1 MNLRRGK
8 QLPAPYGIFAVYRRT
23 YVMPPAGRATSVSNP
38 RRGAGTRST
47 VALYRAVGS
56 AGKSGSKLRRAGEIS
71 LTTPGLDLATR
82 LRVFQRAL
90 RSRVE
95 RRDALVDIVR
105 AVSGTLEPDRIA
117 ELIVDRA
124 ATWIPAPCW
133 AVVSADLSGQLS
145 VLADRGLMP
154 DMGPAVYA
162 IAGWVMQRGEEFVTA
177 DLRRDERV
185 QDQSV
190 ATVIAFP
197 LSCRGHRVG
206 AIVGLDRAPS
216 SRQPHLAPT
225 VLRAVRILLEPASVA
240 LDNAILLKR
249 AEALSVTDDLTHLYN
264 SRYLNQVLRRETKRA
279 SRSGRPLS
287 LLFIDLDGFKSI
299 NDTHGHLCGSRALV
313 EAAAVIRGSA
323 RETDVVARFG
333 GDEFAVVLPDTGGE
347 GAYAV
352 GSRIRERI
360 AAHRFLAG
368 DGLDIH
374 LTASVGVATL
384 PDVAASAEELVQ
396 AADKA
401 MYQVKETGKNGIV
414 AAIAP
419 AENI

>member
-1 MNLRRGK
+1 
-8 QLPAPYGIFAVYRRT
+8 
-23 YVMPPAGRATSVSNP
+23 MPPVSRASRAP
-38 RRGAGTRST
+38 
-47 VALYRAVGS
+47 VALYQAAGP

-95 RRDALVDIVR
+95 RRDALLDIVR
-105 AVSGTLEPDRIA
+105 AVNTTLEPSKIA

-124 ATWIPAPCW
+124 STWVPAPCW
-133 AVVSADLSGQLS
+133 AVVCADLSGQLS
-145 VLADRGLMP
+145 VLADRGLTP

-162 IAGWVMQRGEEFVTA
+162 VATFVMNKGQEFVSA
-177 DLRRDERV
+177 DLAHDSRV
-185 QDQSV
+185 TEPSAGAV
-190 ATVIAFP
+190 VAFP
-197 LSCRGHRVG
+197 LSCRGRRVG
-206 AIVGLDRAPS
+206 ALVALDRAASAREP
-216 SRQPHLAPT
+216 RVAAPI
-225 VLRAVRILLEPASVA
+225 LRAVRVLLEPASVA
-240 LDNAILLKR
+240 LDNAQLLKR

-264 SRYLNQVLRRETKRA
+264 SRYLNSVLRRETKRA

-287 LLFIDLDGFKSI
+287 LLFIDLDGFKAV
-299 NDTHGHLCGSRALV
+299 NDTHGHLFGSRALV
-313 EAAAVIRGSA
+313 EAAAVIRSSA
-323 RETDVVARFG
+323 RETDVVSRFG
-333 GDEFAVVLPDTGGE
+333 GDEFALVLPDTGGE
-347 GAYAV
+347 GAFAV
-352 GSRIRERI
+352 GERIRERL
-360 AAHRFLAG
+360 AAHKFLAG

-414 AAIAP
+414 AAISP
-419 AENI
+419 ADS

>member
-1 MNLRRGK
+1 
-8 QLPAPYGIFAVYRRT
+8 
-23 YVMPPAGRATSVSNP
+23 MPPAGRATSVSNS
-38 RRGAGTRST
+38 RRGASARSA

-56 AGKSGSKLRRAGEIS
+56 PGKSGSKLRRAGEIS
-71 LTTPGLDLATR
+71 LTTPGLDLAMR

-177 DLRRDERV
+177 DLGDDDRV

-190 ATVIAFP
+190 ATVVAFP
-197 LSCRGHRVG
+197 LSCRGRRVG
-206 AIVGLDRAPS
+206 GIIGIDRAPS
-216 SRQPHLAPT
+216 SRTPQLAPT

-240 LDNAILLKR
+240 LDNALILKR

-287 LLFIDLDGFKSI
+287 LLFIDLDGFKSV
-299 NDTHGHLCGSRALV
+299 NDTHGHLFGSRALV

-323 RETDVVARFG
+323 RETDVVSRFG
-333 GDEFAVVLPDTGGE
+333 GDEFALVLPDTGGD

-352 GSRIRERI
+352 GERIRERI
-360 AAHRFLAG
+360 AAHRFLSG

-384 PDVAASAEELVQ
+384 PDAAASAEELMQ
-396 AADKA
+396 AADRA
-401 MYQVKETGKNGIV
+401 MYRVKDSGKNGIQV
-414 AAIAP
+414 ATAA
-419 AENI
+419 ADN

>member
-1 MNLRRGK
+1 MNLRCGK
-8 QLPAPYGIFAVYRRT
+8 QLPARRVIFAEYRNTER
-23 YVMPPAGRATSVSNP
+23 MSPASRATRVP
-38 RRGAGTRST
+38 
-47 VALYRAVGS
+47 VARFQAVGP
-56 AGKSGSKLRRAGEIS
+56 GKSGSKLRRASEIS
-71 LTTPGLDLATR
+71 LTTPGLDLATK

-95 RRDALVDIVR
+95 RREAVVDIVR
-105 AVSGTLEPDRIA
+105 AVNATLEPAKIA
-117 ELIVDRA
+117 DNVIDRA

-133 AVVSADLSGQLS
+133 AIVSADQSGELS
-145 VLADRGLMP
+145 VLADRGLLP
-154 DMGPAVYA
+154 EMGPAVQA
-162 IAGWVMQRGEEFVTA
+162 IAKWVMKNGQEFATA
-177 DLRRDERV
+177 DLREDARL
-185 QDQSV
+185 QNPLMG
-190 ATVIAFP
+190 TVLAFP
-197 LSCRGHRVG
+197 LSSRGRRVG
-206 AIVGLDRAPS
+206 AIIGIDRVASAREPRLSAPM
-216 SRQPHLAPT
+216 
-225 VLRAVRILLEPASVA
+225 LRAVRLLLEPASVA
-240 LDNAILLKR
+240 LDNALQLKR

-287 LLFIDLDGFKSI
+287 LLFIDLDGFKAV
-299 NDTHGHLCGSRALV
+299 NDTHGHLFGSRALV
-313 EAAAVIRGSA
+313 EAAAVIRTSA
-323 RETDVVARFG
+323 RETDVVSRFG
-333 GDEFAVVLPDTGGE
+333 GDEFALVLPDTGGE
-347 GAYAV
+347 GAFAV
-352 GSRIRERI
+352 GERIRDRI
-360 AAHRFLAG
+360 AEHRFLEA